1 MRVALPGKLR
11 TTGFTASAGVVVTPN
26 YWILHEHA
34 RPKSLATTQSLG
46 HPRRI
51 VYRAPALTRAV
62 AMVLE
67 RPNHSISSLS
77 ALAVYGLPFFVDA
90 CDTTLNGPV
99 PRIVTATALAPHVA
113 RGNGGPTWTV
123 FIGELGMR
131 VSPPGL
137 AVIEGMRHIRSGVHS
152 WPVQSVEGLTPVDI
166 RCIQL
171 LDMARRHLGLR
182 FEELFDAARGKVNKR
197 WLAFICGH
205 SSPLADSP
213 KETEMRLICAQVCR
227 EFQLELEDQFPLFDD
242 SRPLTQFD
250 LAIPALKIAIMYDG
264 EHHLQREQRD
274 KDSRINIECTLQGWL
289 VIRVTAGTLN
299 KLGEYLAEA
308 IAMRS

>member
-1 MRVALPGKLR
+1 MQVALPGKLR
-11 TTGFTASAGVVVTPN
+11 TVGYTASAGIVVTPN
-26 YWILHEHA
+26 FWVDHETA
-34 RPKSLATTQSLG
+34 RPKALATTQALS

-51 VYRAPALTRAV
+51 IYRAPATARAV

-67 RPNHSISSLS
+67 RPNHSISGLS
-77 ALAVYGLPFFVDA
+77 ALAVYGLTFFADA
-90 CDTTLNGPV
+90 CDTTLTGPV
-99 PRIVTATALAPHVA
+99 PKIITASAMSPRVA
-113 RGNGGPTWTV
+113 RGNGSPTWTV
-123 FIGELGMR
+123 LIGDVAIK

-137 AVIEGMRHIRSGVHS
+137 AVIEAMRHIRSGVHS
-152 WPVQSVEGLTPVDI
+152 WPVQPVTGLKPVDI

-182 FEELFDAARGKVNKR
+182 FEELFDAARGKVSNR
-197 WLAFICGH
+197 WIAFICGH

-227 EFQLELEDQFPLFDD
+227 KFQLELEDQYPLFDG
-242 SRPLTQFD
+242 SHPLTQFD

-264 EHHLQREQRD
+264 EHHLQRDQRD
-274 KDSRINIECTLQGWL
+274 KDSRINIECSLQGWL
-289 VIRVTAGTLN
+289 VIRVTAGTLG
-299 KLGEYLAEA
+299 KLSGYLAEA